1 MSLPLSPASAT
12 SAVLWGGL
20 ALGMLLGAAAQASR
34 FCTMG
39 GLSDWFAYRGTPRLM
54 MWVLAVAVA
63 ASLSMGLVLG
73 GVLDVSRSVP
83 WGDRLFW
90 LSYLVGGTIFG
101 AGMVVASG
109 CPQRNLVRLGS
120 GSLKALVTLLVIAIS
135 AQMTLRG
142 LFAEGR
148 TRFLDSAA
156 LQLAGPQDLGYL
168 LSVLGGLSAAQWR
181 GVVLALVVVVAA
193 VLLWRNRAQMDPG
206 HWLGGVAVGLLVP
219 AAWVLT
225 GLVGYLPEH
234 PDTLEPAWL
243 GTATKRPEA
252 MSFTAPVAH
261 TLDLLTFWSDR
272 NTTASF
278 GVLLALG
285 VVLGSAVSA
294 KLRGEF
300 RVEGFKD
307 TADLRG
313 HLLGGVMMGFGG
325 VTAMGCS
332 IGQGI
337 SGLSLLSGGAVLAVA
352 GIVLGVWGALKWQM
366 RGL

>member
-1 MSLPLSPASAT
+1 MSLPLSPESAS

-20 ALGMLLGAAAQASR
+20 VLGLLLGAAAQATR

-39 GLSDWFAYRGTPRLM
+39 GLSDWFVYQGTPRLM

-63 ASLSMGLVLG
+63 AAVSMGLVLG
-73 GVLDVSRSVP
+73 GVLDVSRTVP
-83 WGDRLFW
+83 WGDRLLW
-90 LSYLVGGTIFG
+90 LSYLLGGTVFG
-101 AGMVVASG
+101 AGMVIASG

-120 GSLKALVTLLVIAIS
+120 GSLKALVTLMVIAVS

-148 TRFLDSAA
+148 ARFLDTQA

-168 LSVLGGLSAAQWR
+168 LSALGGLSAMQWR
-181 GVVLALVVVVAA
+181 GVVLALLLLVAA
-193 VLLWRNRAQMDPG
+193 SLLWRYRREMETG
-206 HWLGGVAVGLLVP
+206 HWVGGLSVGLLVS

-252 MSFTAPVAH
+252 LSFTAPVAH
-261 TLDLLTFWSDR
+261 SIDLLTFWSDR
-272 NTTASF
+272 NTTVSF
-278 GVLLALG
+278 GVLLSLG
-285 VVLGSAVSA
+285 VVLGAAVSA

-307 TADLRG
+307 VADLRG

-332 IGQGI
+332 IGQGV

>member
-1 MSLPLSPASAT
+1 MVFGRQITQALSQGARGIGVPHRISIDIPADFEVHERALNSL
-12 SAVLWGGL
+12 
-20 ALGMLLGAAAQASR
+20 QNK
-34 FCTMG
+34 FK
-39 GLSDWFAYRGTPRLM
+39 
-54 MWVLAVAVA
+54 
-63 ASLSMGLVLG
+63 
-73 GVLDVSRSVP
+73 
-83 WGDRLFW
+83 
-90 LSYLVGGTIFG
+90 
-101 AGMVVASG
+101 
-109 CPQRNLVRLGS
+109 GS

-148 TRFLDSAA
+148 TRFLDYAA

-261 TLDLLTFWSDR
+261 TLDLLTLDR
-272 NTTASF
+272 KS
-278 GVLLALG
+278 
-285 VVLGSAVSA
+285 VV
-294 KLRGEF
+294 
-300 RVEGFKD
+300 
-307 TADLRG
+307 
-313 HLLGGVMMGFGG
+313 
-325 VTAMGCS
+325 
-332 IGQGI
+332 
-337 SGLSLLSGGAVLAVA
+337 
-352 GIVLGVWGALKWQM
+352 
-366 RGL
+366 